1 MAVEVGMGYLSI
13 VPEIEGFAREL
24 EQQVTG
30 PVEQAGEA
38 AGQEGGQAA
47 GEGFTGKMGG
57 VLKGTLLAVGLAAA
71 AVLVKGF
78 SDALDQGAINGKI
91 QASLG
96 STPEDA
102 ARYGKAAGQLYAHGV
117 TENVEEAAQAISG
130 VMRSGI
136 LPPDATNAQIES
148 ITQKVTDLSSTFEL
162 DLGQTSN
169 AVGQM
174 LKNGLAKDGTE
185 ALDILTRGMQQMG
198 PRADDMADTMN
209 EYSTK
214 FRDLGLSAADAMG
227 LMSQGMAAGA
237 RDTDVVA
244 DALKEFQIRATDG
257 SKASTEAYEAI
268 GLNAEA
274 MTKKIAAGG
283 PGARE
288 GLQQVLDSLKAIKDP
303 AERSAAAVGLFGTKS
318 EDLGQALWAL
328 DPSTAVKA
336 LGDTAGA
343 AEKMG
348 DALHDNAKSRI
359 EGFKRAFEVG
369 VSDFLGDKVIPALEH
384 FGGVVGTAIGPPLRA
399 ASDTVKL
406 FFGTFTGAG
415 ADVDIT
421 WINPVIEVGARARS
435 VFDSLVGGVRAF
447 GAAFTEGGSEVSSSG
462 FVGILERA
470 GLVGHNLWDIFANN
484 LIPTLAEFWG
494 AVASAVVPILSGL
507 ASILIDTVWPAVMR
521 VYQSVSENLKPIFVA
536 LQQFMHERVA
546 PAVELIGGKLRE
558 LVDKAQPVISVV
570 SSLLSWLGRLAAD
583 ILGAVIPVIIRFAGP
598 IFSDLVGGL
607 GNAIDWVGN
616 FIEWVGKIALKI
628 KDAGKAV
635 VDFVKESAG
644 KFGEFIDY
652 IKGLPDRIKE
662 AAGNFKDLLLEKGK
676 DLARGIWSGI
686 SEMGGWL
693 KDKLVGWA
701 KSVIPGPI
709 ADALGIHS
717 PSRVMAARVGRWIPA
732 GIGEGVDQA
741 EPALTAKL
749 RALVTIPPVRVP
761 APLLALAGPAATSS
775 APSITVNT
783 RTGASPYE
791 IARDIAWQL
800 KLGGV

>member
-13 VPEIEGFAREL
+13 VPEVEGFAREL

-30 PVEQAGEA
+30 PTEQAGEA
-38 AGQEGGQAA
+38 AGQQGGQAA

-57 VLKGTLLAVGLAAA
+57 FLKGSLLAVGLAAA

-96 STPEDA
+96 STPEEA

-148 ITQKVTDLSSTFEL
+148 ITGKVTDLSNTFEL

-288 GLQQVLDSLKAIKDP
+288 GLQQVLDALKGIKDP
-303 AERSAAAVGLFGTKS
+303 AERSAAAVGLFGTKA
-318 EDLGQALWAL
+318 EDMGQALWAL

-348 DALHDNAKSRI
+348 DALHNNAKSRI
-359 EGFKRAFEVG
+359 EGFKRSLEVG
-369 VSDFLGDKVIPALEH
+369 VSNFIGDNVIPVLER
-384 FGGVVGTAIGPPLRA
+384 GGAVVA
-399 ASDTVKL
+399 
-406 FFGTFTGAG
+406 
-415 ADVDIT
+415 
-421 WINPVIEVGARARS
+421 S
-435 VFDSLVGGVRAF
+435 VFGPALDYGRKLVAGFFDTFSGPGPSAVGSFGQTLVGL
-447 GAAFTEGGSEVSSSG
+447 GGDLRDDLMPG
-462 FVGILERA
+462 LERLVSLA
-470 GLVGHNLWDIFANN
+470 QTSLLPALRGLGEIIANG
-484 LIPTLAEFWG
+484 LIPAMMTMYS
-494 AVASAVVPILSGL
+494 AVASAVVPILS
-507 ASILIDTVWPAVMR
+507 SIGRILVETVWPAAMR
-521 VYQSVSENLKPIFVA
+521 VYTAIAENLQPIFAA
-536 LQQFMHERVA
+536 LSDFIRDRVA
-546 PAVELIGGKLRE
+546 PAAELIGGKLRE

-570 SSLLSWLGRLAAD
+570 TSILSWLGRLAAD
-583 ILGAVIPVIIRFAGP
+583 IIGTVVPVIIKLAGP
-598 IFSDLVGGL
+598 IFSGLVDAIGLVIDGVGASVAFMGKLATAFRDAARPVAEFVEKAIAKFDEFVTWVGGL
-607 GNAIDWVGN
+607 AVKVMESVGD
-616 FIEWVGKIALKI
+616 FRSLL
-628 KDAGKAV
+628 
-635 VDFVKESAG
+635 VD
-644 KFGEFIDY
+644 
-652 IKGLPDRIKE
+652 
-662 AAGNFKDLLLEKGK
+662 KGK
-676 DLARGIWSGI
+676 DLARGIWEGI
-686 SEMGGWL
+686 QGMGGWL
-693 KDKLVGWA
+693 KDKLIGWA
-701 KSVIPGPI
+701 KDAIPGPI
-709 ADALGIHS
+709 ADALGIKS

-749 RALVTIPPVRVP
+749 RALVTVPRVRVP
-761 APLLALAGPAATSS
+761 APVLAPVGSEATSS
-775 APSITVNT
+775 APSITVHA

-800 KLGGV
+800 RTGVA

>member
-13 VPEIEGFAREL
+13 VPEVEGFAREL

-30 PVEQAGEA
+30 PAEQAGEA
-38 AGQEGGQAA
+38 AGQQGGQAA

-57 VLKGTLLAVGLAAA
+57 VLKGSLLAVGLAAA
-71 AVLVKGF
+71 AILVKGF

-96 STPEDA
+96 STPEEA

-148 ITQKVTDLSSTFEL
+148 ITGKVTDLSNTFEL

-185 ALDILTRGMQQMG
+185 ALDILTKGMQQMG

-274 MTKKIAAGG
+274 MTAKIAKGG

-288 GLQQVLDSLKAIKDP
+288 GLQQVLDGLKGIKDP
-303 AERSAAAVGLFGTKS
+303 AERSAAAVGLFGTKA
-318 EDLGQALWAL
+318 EDMGQALWAL

-343 AEKMG
+343 ADKMG
-348 DALHDNAKSRI
+348 DALHNNAQAKI
-359 EGFKRAFEVG
+359 EGFKRSLEVG
-369 VSDFLGDKVIPALEH
+369 VSNFIGDNVIPVLERGGAVVASVFGPALDYGKQLASGF
-384 FGGVVGTAIGPPLRA
+384 FGIFSGPGPSAVGSFGQTVVGLA
-399 ASDTVKL
+399 
-406 FFGTFTGAG
+406 
-415 ADVDIT
+415 
-421 WINPVIEVGARARS
+421 
-435 VFDSLVGGVRAF
+435 GGVRDDLMP
-447 GAAFTEGGSEVSSSG
+447 GLR
-462 FVGILERA
+462 GIVDVAQSTLLPA
-470 GLVGHNLWDIFANN
+470 LQGLGRVVAQELFPAMM
-484 LIPTLAEFWG
+484 TVYS

-507 ASILIDTVWPAVMR
+507 ARILLETVWPAAMR
-521 VYQSVSENLKPIFVA
+521 IYAAFAENLQPIFSAVSD
-536 LQQFMHERVA
+536 FMRDRVA
-546 PAVELIGGKLRE
+546 PAAELIGGKLRE

-570 SSLLSWLGRLAAD
+570 TSLISWLGRLAAD

-598 IFSDLVGGL
+598 IFSDLFGAL
-607 GNAIDWVGN
+607 GTAIGWVGN
-616 FIEWVGKIALKI
+616 FIEWVGKIAVRI

-662 AAGNFKDLLLEKGK
+662 AAGNFKDLLVEKGK
-676 DLARGIWSGI
+676 DLARGIWDGI
-686 SEMGGWL
+686 SGMGGWL
-693 KDKLVGWA
+693 KDKLIGWA
-701 KSVIPGPI
+701 KSAIPGPI
-709 ADALGIHS
+709 ADALGIKS

-732 GIGEGVDQA
+732 GIVEGVDQA
-741 EPALTAKL
+741 EPDLTARL
-749 RALVTIPPVRVP
+749 RALVTVPPVRVP
-761 APLLALAGPAATSS
+761 APVLALAGSAATSS
-775 APSITVNT
+775 APSITVNA
-783 RTGASPYE
+783 RTEASPYE
-791 IARDIAWQL
+791 IGRELAWQL
-800 KLGGV
+800 RVGGA